1 MASKSFQH
9 RESLNFIIQML
20 TGWHRCLATTNL
32 FPMPRSSSRIRT
44 TRPTSRTLSSGDSAK
59 RNRPQS
65 QDTKTRVFLAEIF
78 LLSISERARYHLLD
92 KSIICGLFLALR
104 IQFKAYWLDLM
115 LQLVGMRWMVVTGCG
130 KIENSSWRWYYRLVF
145 REVYPWNENQFVN
158 RANLFLIVVRSSL
171 MLVVK

>member
-1 MASKSFQH
+1 MASKIFQH

-59 RNRPQS
+59 RNRPRS
-65 QDTKTRVFLAEIF
+65 QDTKTRAFLAEIF

-92 KSIICGLFLALR
+92 KSIICGLFLHFR
-104 IQFKAYWLDLM
+104 IQFFFLF
-115 LQLVGMRWMVVTGCG
+115 
-130 KIENSSWRWYYRLVF
+130 LVF
-145 REVYPWNENQFVN
+145 EYLILFEMKYEKFLFKRKLIYLCTFVY
-158 RANLFLIVVRSSL
+158 
-171 MLVVK
+171 